1 MAELERLEEHRARIE
16 DWLHACFQDCAPRG
30 NLYDAMRYSL
40 LAGGKRLRPVL
51 VLEACRLC
59 GGAVE
64 DALPFAGAIEMIH
77 TYSLIHD
84 DLPCMDDDDLRRGR
98 PTNHKVFGEA
108 NAVLAGDGLLTA
120 AFETML
126 APGQKL
132 PPERVLEAAGI
143 LARAAG
149 GRGMVGGQVLDMAG
163 EGRALGLTEV
173 EELQR
178 LKTGALIRAAV
189 EMGCAV
195 AGGAEEQREA
205 LCRYAD
211 CLGLAFQIQDDILD
225 VVGDEATLGKPIGSD
240 VRSDKTTF
248 VALKGLADCRILVA
262 ELTDRAVEA
271 LAPFGSEAE
280 SLSILAWAIA
290 QVLKFVITLISQG
303 KLDWRHILSSGG
315 MPSSHSAFVCAC
327 AAAMGYMYGWAS
339 PVFTI
344 SAVVAI
350 VVMYD
355 AANVRK
361 AAGEQAK
368 ILNYI
373 MEHWTEM
380 KPAIFGK
387 ELKEFLG
394 HTPFQVLMGGLL
406 GISVGLLGAWLWT

>member
-1 MAELERLEEHRARIE
+1 
-16 DWLHACFQDCAPRG
+16 
-30 NLYDAMRYSL
+30 MRYSL
-40 LAGGKRLRPVL
+40 LTGGKRLRPVL

-64 DALPFAGAIEMIH
+64 DALPFAGAIEMVH

-280 SLSILAWAIA
+280 SLRGLA
-290 QVLKFVITLISQG
+290 QSL
-303 KLDWRHILSSGG
+303 
-315 MPSSHSAFVCAC
+315 
-327 AAAMGYMYGWAS
+327 
-339 PVFTI
+339 
-344 SAVVAI
+344 
-350 VVMYD
+350 
-355 AANVRK
+355 
-361 AAGEQAK
+361 AGREK
-368 ILNYI
+368 
-373 MEHWTEM
+373 
-380 KPAIFGK
+380 
-387 ELKEFLG
+387 
-394 HTPFQVLMGGLL
+394 
-406 GISVGLLGAWLWT
+406 

>member
-1 MAELERLEEHRARIE
+1 MEFKQQYAAYQQAIEEYLNGIFTADKPYGRLQE
-16 DWLHACFQDCAPRG
+16 
-30 NLYDAMRYSL
+30 AMRYSIL
-40 LAGGKRLRPVL
+40 GGGKRIRPVL
-51 VLEACRLC
+51 TLEFARLA
-59 GGAVE
+59 GLT
-64 DALPFAGAIEMIH
+64 DWKTALPMACALELVH

-132 PPERVLEAAGI
+132 PPERVLAAAGI

-280 SLSILAWAIA
+280 SLRGLA
-290 QVLKFVITLISQG
+290 QSL
-303 KLDWRHILSSGG
+303 
-315 MPSSHSAFVCAC
+315 
-327 AAAMGYMYGWAS
+327 
-339 PVFTI
+339 
-344 SAVVAI
+344 
-350 VVMYD
+350 
-355 AANVRK
+355 
-361 AAGEQAK
+361 AGREK
-368 ILNYI
+368 
-373 MEHWTEM
+373 
-380 KPAIFGK
+380 
-387 ELKEFLG
+387 
-394 HTPFQVLMGGLL
+394 
-406 GISVGLLGAWLWT
+406 